1 MSLIVAIIFWGSL
14 ALTAYVYLLYPPLLW
29 LLSQFFR
36 TTEAGQNKA
45 DPNNDRP
52 LISLVIPAHHE
63 EKEILQRVENALL
76 ADYPVDRI
84 EVIVGCDTRHDLTDD
99 LVETLNDPRVRLIRS
114 SVAKGESAI
123 LNECIARAQGQIIIL
138 SDAKT
143 RFTTATVRRLV
154 RHFRRPQVGAVCGRL
169 QFDASD
175 GAPDSG
181 RLRSIYEHFLQ
192 RCELKLGSLPD
203 FARNICAF
211 RKEVY
216 QPFEDGAEI
225 DVVHIAACVQR
236 SGFRLVYDERAIAH
250 TRLGNRRWSEAKPRP
265 ATPGL
270 PGGPAAPATQSAFVS
285 CKLRRL
291 RLLLKPS
298 CLPLAFVVFSSRVLQ
313 RFTPLFLVGAMLG
326 NAILAGDPFYLRI
339 LLLHELVYLAVLVRL
354 CVDTVRRPRHTEER
368 LQAAKRS
375 PVGLFVG

>member
-14 ALTAYVYLLYPPLLW
+14 ALMAYVYLLYPPLLW

-36 TTEAGQNKA
+36 TTKAGQNKA
-45 DPNNDRP
+45 VPNDDRP
-52 LISLVIPAHHE
+52 LIIPARHE

-84 EVIVGCDTRHDLTDD
+84 EVIVGCDTRHDLTGD
-99 LVETLNDPRVRLIRS
+99 LVETLNNPQVRPIRP
-114 SVAKGESAI
+114 SVAKGESTI

-169 QFDASD
+169 QFYASD

-192 RCELKLGSLPD
+192 RCEMKLGSLSD
-203 FARNICAF
+203 FARNIYAF
-211 RKEVY
+211 RKAVY
-216 QPFEDGAEI
+216 QLFEDGAEI

-250 TRLGNRRWSEAKPRP
+250 TR
-265 ATPGL
+265 
-270 PGGPAAPATQSAFVS
+270 
-285 CKLRRL
+285 
-291 RLLLKPS
+291 
-298 CLPLAFVVFSSRVLQ
+298 
-313 RFTPLFLVGAMLG
+313 
-326 NAILAGDPFYLRI
+326 
-339 LLLHELVYLAVLVRL
+339 
-354 CVDTVRRPRHTEER
+354 
-368 LQAAKRS
+368 
-375 PVGLFVG
+375 